1 MSKFLQPFQ
10 RDCPSTGG
18 STALIIWK
26 YIMVKKR
33 KRGKATKN
41 IKTAQ
46 TDSLWPW
53 WSEVIVH
60 VKVSLKLAPCSVIV
74 GVVEG

>member
-1 MSKFLQPFQ
+1 M
-10 RDCPSTGG
+10 
-18 STALIIWK
+18 STAFSKRLSVHWGQHCTDNLEIYDGK
-26 YIMVKKR
+26 KKKKEVKR
-33 KRGKATKN
+33 QKN

-60 VKVSLKLAPCSVIV
+60 VKVSLKLAPCSVIA